1 MNGAFL
7 VKDVYHGG
15 IPIMNRL
22 MERNEPA
29 GVQEVIWG
37 TSGVHWDFGASLRRT
52 SAEAQSRGF

>member
-15 IPIMNRL
+15 IPIMDRS

-29 GVQEVIWG
+29 GVQEVIWYLR
-37 TSGVHWDFGASLRRT
+37 VHWDFGASLRRT
-52 SAEAQSRGF
+52 SVEAQSRGL